1 MPTPMTDRG
10 IFIGRFQPM
19 HKGHLEVVKRLAARH
34 EELLVAVGSANV
46 SHTPLNPF
54 TGGERVAMVH
64 AALREAGVPN
74 ALVLPLPDVGR
85 NAVWVSHVASLVPR
99 FSTLYTNNPLPR
111 RLFEEAGYKVLP
123 APFHER
129 DRYEGTRIRALM
141 VSGGAWE
148 ELVPPAVVRVLREGD
163 ALQRLRG
170 LATPDGKVEGF
181 DPTL

>member
-1 MPTPMTDRG
+1 MR
-10 IFIGRFQPM
+10 
-19 HKGHLEVVKRLAARH
+19 RLAARH
-34 EELLVAVGSANV
+34 DELLVAVGSANV

-64 AALREAGVPN
+64 AALREAGVGN

-111 RLFEEAGYKVLP
+111 RLFEEAGYKVMP

-148 ELVPPAVVRVLREGD
+148 DLVPPAVARAVREGD
-163 ALQRLRG
+163 ALQRLRD
-170 LATPDGKVEGF
+170 LAAPDGKVEGV
-181 DPTL
+181 DPTV